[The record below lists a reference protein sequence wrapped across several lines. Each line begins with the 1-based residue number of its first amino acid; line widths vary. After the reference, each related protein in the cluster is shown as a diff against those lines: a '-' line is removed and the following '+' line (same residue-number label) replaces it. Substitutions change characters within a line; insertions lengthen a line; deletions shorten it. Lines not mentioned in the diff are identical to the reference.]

1 MCSEFWI
8 CVGNIEKWL
17 NRKKGSSCSQKDC
30 IKSLSYGMT
39 SFMIRINPNPLPTGA
54 RFGFIRCGGG
64 EENRTPVRKFI
75 HIGISECSLSFP
87 FPYPV
92 ADKQAKGLGI
102 LLYIVHAGGTLRR
115 RSPLIDARIRIRGPI
130 RPDGC
135 LIKQQ
140 MQRYCCR
147 LILSVRFL
155 RGPAPL
161 LASHASKSP
170 SRPLRPQ
177 IFDAISFLFCFL
189 IV

>member
-1 MCSEFWI
+1 MLPSAFADWD
-8 CVGNIEKWL
+8 
-17 NRKKGSSCSQKDC
+17 GSRLSLCLAATGADKC
-30 IKSLSYGMT
+30 PKSLEIRAFGQKERT
-39 SFMIRINPNPLPTGA
+39 ATLIRIVSKL
-54 RFGFIRCGGG
+54 RFLFGGG

>member
-1 MCSEFWI
+1 MNTE
-8 CVGNIEKWL
+8 
-17 NRKKGSSCSQKDC
+17 KKG
-30 IKSLSYGMT
+30 LT
-39 SFMIRINPNPLPTGA
+39 SFLSTLH
-54 RFGFIRCGGG
+54 GGG

-135 LIKQQ
+135 LIKQPSGRIGPRIR
-140 MQRYCCR
+140 MRASMSGERRRKVPPAWTMYRRIPSPLAC
-147 LILSVRFL
+147 LSAT
-155 RGPAPL
+155 G
-161 LASHASKSP
+161 
-170 SRPLRPQ
+170 
-177 IFDAISFLFCFL
+177 
-189 IV
+189 

>member
-1 MCSEFWI
+1 MASAANLSWPPGPWSPARAARRTQDDNFI
-8 CVGNIEKWL
+8 QKQTNKSKSTT
-17 NRKKGSSCSQKDC
+17 RKFSSSMLC
-30 IKSLSYGMT
+30 
-39 SFMIRINPNPLPTGA
+39 F
-54 RFGFIRCGGG
+54 FGGG

>member
-1 MCSEFWI
+1 MCFRGSVWVRVPSVPQKAACRSF
-8 CVGNIEKWL
+8 VFQLKPRPEKP
-17 NRKKGSSCSQKDC
+17 RKRPIGCAF
-30 IKSLSYGMT
+30 T
-39 SFMIRINPNPLPTGA
+39 RIRSKLT
-54 RFGFIRCGGG
+54 FIDGGG